1 MPDRRSVN
9 ELSIEEL
16 EEILAIRKREARAA
30 RLKRLRAEGR
40 VIDLPLEL
48 PLEERTPPDR
58 PAASQRDAG
67 SPASS
72 YYHVHEIPDD
82 APPKRRLNLKPSAK
96 TLRIWRDRLLL
107 LVEVGAVLGL
117 VLLFVNVERSRIESN
132 QTATAAQAAAL
143 PTPEPTP
150 LITAIV
156 LPSGHKPPIA
166 PGGAAPN
173 FDEIPAHLRAYAQSI
188 TPQPLP
194 TPGPGQPTRIQIP
207 AIDID
212 AQIVPGDSWDQL
224 KKGVGQHVGSANP
237 GERGNLVLSAHND
250 VFGEIFR
257 HLDELKPGDEIIV
270 YAGGQRYRYEIS
282 GSRIIEP
289 TQVEVMA
296 PTNEPSVTLI
306 SCYPY
311 LVDNKRIV
319 VFGQLTQ

>member
-1 MPDRRSVN
+1 MPDRRSVD

-16 EEILAIRKREARAA
+16 EEILAIRKHEAREA

-40 VIDLPLEL
+40 VIDLPA
-48 PLEERTPPDR
+48 EERIPPDR
-58 PAASQRDAG
+58 PAAPDRAAR
-67 SPASS
+67 SPSSS

-82 APPKRRLNLKPSAK
+82 SPPKRRIHLKPSAK
-96 TLRIWRDRLLL
+96 TLRTWRDRLLL
-107 LVEVGAVLGL
+107 LVEVGAVAGL
-117 VLLFVNVERSRIESN
+117 ILLFINVERSRVESN
-132 QTATAAQAAAL
+132 QAATVTQAAAV

-156 LPSGHKPPIA
+156 LPSGHRPPTA

-173 FDEIPAHLRAYAQSI
+173 PDEIPAHLRAYAQSI

-207 AIDID
+207 AIEVD

-224 KKGVGQHVGSANP
+224 KKGVGHHIDSANP

-257 HLDELKPGDEIIV
+257 HLDQLEPGDEIIV
-270 YAGGQRYRYEIS
+270 YAGGQRYRYEVS
-282 GSRIIEP
+282 GSRIIGP
-289 TQVEVMA
+289 TQVDVML
-296 PTNEPSVTLI
+296 PTNEPTVTLI

-311 LVDNKRIV
+311 LVDSQRIV